1 VRVEARLE
9 YNFSRFHPKLP
20 WEERLALIRQFL
32 PSSPLMGPESAETE
46 AAWRRAF
53 ERDVDLMGRIL
64 RDLLKA
70 DQAVPGR
77 PGPRPALNPV
87 KVGPQVDVLLGND
100 PLERPYTLQPFR
112 EAFTLLVGDRSLT
125 QVARRT
131 GLSRSHVH
139 RFLRGEMVPTREAME
154 QIAVGFGKEASYF
167 VEYRIAII
175 VSAIVNG
182 LVSFPEKSVAS
193 YEALFWRESLV
204 ARA

>member
-1 VRVEARLE
+1 MRAEARQE

-20 WEERLALIRQFL
+20 WEERLALIRQLL
-32 PSSPLMGPESAETE
+32 PSSPLMGPQSPETE
-46 AAWRRAF
+46 DAWRRAF
-53 ERDVDLMGRIL
+53 ERDVDLMGRVL

-77 PGPRPALNPV
+77 PGPRPALNPA
-87 KVGPQVDVLLGND
+87 KVGPQVDSLLGKD

-112 EAFTLLVGDRSLT
+112 EAFALLAGVRSLT
-125 QVARRT
+125 QLARRT

-139 RFLRGEMVPTREAME
+139 RLLRGEMMPTREVME
-154 QIAVGFGKEASYF
+154 QIAVGFGKEPSYF
-167 VEYRIAII
+167 VEYRIAVI

-193 YEALFWRESLV
+193 YEALFWRDSMV